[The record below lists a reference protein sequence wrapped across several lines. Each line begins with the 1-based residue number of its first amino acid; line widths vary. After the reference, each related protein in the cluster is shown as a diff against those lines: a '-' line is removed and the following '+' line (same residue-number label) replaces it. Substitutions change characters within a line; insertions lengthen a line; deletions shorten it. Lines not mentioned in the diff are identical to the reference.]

1 MVSKEYVICIIE
13 TILLYFFV
21 RKSLPY
27 VIVDTMLCQLMNKE
41 PGTIQTEQ
49 TFSESFSECLLFR
62 VQVFRKST
70 IFQKKFHYRVQFF
83 RKFSIQ
89 STLFQKIFQAYRSTA
104 FQKVFQT
111 EYSFSESFPLQS
123 TIFQIVFHI
132 EYSFSECFPA
142 TIIMKFSKQITVFQK
157 VFQTDHSFSESFPD
171 REQFFRMFNI

>member
-1 MVSKEYVICIIE
+1 MLILVWKKKIRKERKNICVFLNIGQKRIRNLQRWNDTVIFFCQEVTALRDCGYHAVSTHE
-13 TILLYFFV
+13 
-21 RKSLPY
+21 
-27 VIVDTMLCQLMNKE
+27 Q
-41 PGTIQTEQ
+41 GTG
-49 TFSESFSECLLFR
+49 
-62 VQVFRKST
+62 
-70 IFQKKFHYRVQFF
+70 HHPYRVHFF
-83 RKFSIQ
+83 RKFS
-89 STLFQKIFQAYRSTA
+89 RHSTA

-171 REQFFRMFNI
+171 REQFFWMFNI

>member
-1 MVSKEYVICIIE
+1 MDRKEYEICNVE

-70 IFQKKFHYRVQFF
+70 IFLKKFHNRVQFF

-89 STLFQKIFQAYRSTA
+89 STLFQKIFQKQLSW
-104 FQKVFQT
+104 
-111 EYSFSESFPLQS
+111 SFPNRSQFFKKIS
-123 TIFQIVFHI
+123 R
-132 EYSFSECFPA
+132 
-142 TIIMKFSKQITVFQK
+142 QITVFQK
-157 VFQTDHSFSESFPD
+157 VFQTENSFSECLIF
-171 REQFFRMFNI
+171 RVQFLVF

>member
-1 MVSKEYVICIIE
+1 MDRKEYEICNVE

-49 TFSESFSECLLFR
+49 TFSESFSECLQFR
-62 VQVFRKST
+62 VQVFRKVQ
-70 IFQKKFHYRVQFF
+70 FFKKNFITEYSFSESFPYRVHFF
-83 RKFSIQ
+83 RKFS
-89 STLFQKIFQAYRSTA
+89 RHSTA

-132 EYSFSECFPA
+132 DY
-142 TIIMKFSKQITVFQK
+142 
-157 VFQTDHSFSESFPD
+157 SFSESFPN
-171 REQFFRMFNI
+171 RE